1 MSDYYDFGNLLSRNG
16 VFNMVVGARG
26 VGKTYGAKLMV
37 MRNAIEKGEEF
48 VYLRRYK
55 TEMRSTQT
63 FFADVAHE
71 YPEYNFRVNGSNA
84 QYKKKGAKKWV
95 TFGYFVALSTAQ
107 KMKSVS
113 YPKVT
118 RIIYDEFIIEKGYV
132 RYLPAEVD
140 AFQSF
145 YGTVDRWQERTRVL
159 MLANAVSIDNPYFI
173 KWNIEPCGKEFITRG
188 NGFIVCQFV
197 KSENFGARVRET
209 RFGQFLEAM
218 DPIGAAY
225 SIDNHF
231 ADYTNVWVDKK
242 PAEATPVIILRLPEG
257 ALSIW
262 TCKDLWYAQRKLPK
276 TELPIAAYDHNNLRE
291 GEVQIAYGDKL
302 MTMLRTQFRHGRMRF
317 DSPQTRALLKG
328 IFLK

>member
-1 MSDYYDFGNLLSRNG
+1 MSDYYDFGKLLSHNG

-37 MRNAIEKGEEF
+37 MKNAIKKGEEF

-55 TEMRSTQT
+55 TEMRTTQT

-71 YPEYNFRVNGSNA
+71 YPRHNFRVNGGEA
-84 QYKKKGAKKWV
+84 QYKEKGAKKWV

-132 RYLPAEVD
+132 RYLPSEVD
-140 AFQSF
+140 ALLSF
-145 YGTVDRWQERTRVL
+145 YSTVDRWQDRTRVL

-173 KWNIEPCGKEFITRG
+173 KWNIEPCGKEFVTRG
-188 NGFIVCQFV
+188 DDFVVCQFV
-197 KSENFGARVRET
+197 NSADFSSRVRET
-209 RFGQFLEAM
+209 RFGRFLESM
-218 DPIGAAY
+218 DPVGAAY
-225 SIDNHF
+225 SIDNRF
-231 ADYTNVWVDKK
+231 ADYTNVWVDDK
-242 PAEATPVIILRLPEG
+242 PAGATPVIILRLPEG
-257 ALSIW
+257 SLSIW
-262 TCKDLWYAQRKLPK
+262 TYKDLWYAQKRLPR
-276 TELPIAAYDHNNLRE
+276 TELPRLAFDHDDLRE
-291 GEVQIAYGDKL
+291 GEVQVSYSDKI
-302 MTMLRTQFRHGRMRF
+302 MVMLRTQFRHGRMRF